1 MIVGVDPGRYGGVAM
16 LWNDNA
22 YVYPMPATDGHTYDI
37 EAISAMLSRLVPD
50 RLVIERVTRPASLV
64 RCMAI
69 FEGLG
74 VALGYRVETV
84 RPQEWK
90 RHFGL
95 VGGDKGQSMKLA
107 RQRFPH
113 LAHEFK
119 RVTRDDGK
127 AEALLLALFAK
138 ETGL

>member
-1 MIVGVDPGRYGGVAM
+1 MSILYDGGYA
-16 LWNDNA
+16 A
-22 YVYPMPATDGHTYDI
+22 YPMPATDGHTYDI
-37 EAISAMLSRLVPD
+37 AKIVVMLGEAEYGDL
-50 RLVIERVTRPASLV
+50 LVIERVTRPASLV

-69 FEGLG
+69 FEGVG
-74 VALGYRVETV
+74 WAMGYRVETV
-84 RPQEWK
+84 RPQTWK
-90 RHFGL
+90 SYFGL
-95 VGGDKGQSMKLA
+95 GANKQASLDLA
-107 RQRFPH
+107 KERFPH

>member
-1 MIVGVDPGRYGGVAM
+1 MILGVDPGRYGGIAM
-16 LWNDNA
+16 LGNTA
-22 YVYPMPATDGHTYDI
+22 VSLYPMPATDGHTYN
-37 EAISAMLSRLVPD
+37 ISAIAKILGMQFPD
-50 RLVIERVTRPASLV
+50 LLVIERVTRPASLV

-69 FEGLG
+69 FEGMG
-74 VALGYRVETV
+74 WAMGYRVETV

-90 RHFGL
+90 KHFGL
-95 VGGDKGQSMKLA
+95 GPNKQASLDLA
-107 RQRFPH
+107 RERFPH

-138 ETGL
+138 EVGL